1 MLTISNRLVTA
12 SGKHPV
18 NVDGRKTRQV
28 SMHHMS
34 WSRVHTE
41 ALIEQDS
48 AAHPLSTI
56 REAALGR

>member
-12 SGKHPV
+12 SDKHPV
-18 NVDGRKTRQV
+18 NVDGRKTRKV

-41 ALIEQDS
+41 S
-48 AAHPLSTI
+48 AHRA
-56 REAALGR
+56 GRGNTSVKYYP